1 MAIRPFGVAD
11 IDFRLCICQTHHNH
25 FNSEQIGIS
34 PCQLSLHAAG
44 GRTADQVLFDAHE
57 HDDHGDDGK
66 TDAAL
71 PATGLPPCFF
81 QNGSEIPVLTS
92 RSS

>member
-44 GRTADQVLFDAHE
+44 GRTADQVLFDAHQ

-66 TDAAL
+66 NGRRITSHRFAAL
-71 PATGLPPCFF
+71 LLPEWF
-81 QNGSEIPVLTS
+81 
-92 RSS
+92 